1 MKVLLVERGEPFSL
15 PPDEE
20 RAESGTFSHSP
31 FLDIERMKGRFSGMA
46 PYSWHHDACVLPA
59 ALYLEAGARSIPVPA
74 IVYGSA
80 GMAFPCFEEGA
91 ADFMREGWTMLELEA
106 RLYRLWQPRLAAG
119 DRTFSLRG
127 SSLVREA
134 DRAGQPDSALRLSPA
149 EAALLRCL
157 LSAPGRIV
165 APETPAR
172 SGTLTRAASKARSML
187 VSRLR
192 AKLSGLEPGLGDHIQ
207 AARGSGHLWINS

>member
-20 RAESGTFSHSP
+20 RAESGTSSHSP

-91 ADFMREGWTMLELEA
+91 ADFMREDWTMLELEA

-127 SSLVREA
+127 LTLVREA
-134 DRAGQPDSALRLSPA
+134 DRAGHPVSALCLSPA

-165 APETPAR
+165 GPETPALSCTR
-172 SGTLTRAASKARSML
+172 TRAASKARSML

-207 AARGSGHLWINS
+207 AARGSGHLWISS

>member
-1 MKVLLVERGEPFSL
+1 
-15 PPDEE
+15 
-20 RAESGTFSHSP
+20 
-31 FLDIERMKGRFSGMA
+31 MKGRFSGMA

-134 DRAGQPDSALRLSPA
+134 DKAGQPDSALRLSPA
-149 EAALLRCL
+149 EAALLRRL